1 MVARAAGGSF
11 WAEGGEWG
19 WMLHWRAAGRLPMGR
34 WAGTTPAS
42 VRGPG
47 RTDCAPRHRSG
58 RGRRCAGGS
67 PGWAESSP
75 WWTERKAPRRR
86 RCRRNRSGR
95 SGSRGATLWRT
106 WGALSVEEAV
116 ARVLPGVVAVL
127 VDQGVEQNAQGEL
140 VQRGANGTGL
150 VIDAD
155 GYILTAEHLVQEG
168 RPIEVILPSGERRRA
183 SVVATDAPFTDLAVL
198 RVEGGG
204 LTPVPLGSA
213 AALRL
218 GESVVAVGY
227 VLLQETPSVTVGVV
241 SHPNTTFL
249 EGTVLQEHL
258 IQTDAA
264 LNHGNSGGALITLQ
278 GEVVGLISAVVRRSE
293 GGDTVEGVGFALRI
307 DEILPIAE
315 RIVAEGR
322 YPRPDLGVVREQ
334 TIIPEAA
341 AEFGLAAEQGSF
353 LIEITREGPLARAGL
368 RPGDI
373 IVSLNGIPI
382 SEEIPL
388 LNVLSRLEPD
398 RDMSVVYLSED
409 GEHQITVTPELYNR

>member
-1 MVARAAGGSF
+1 MRLVIVVAVVAGVLGGALGGLIVALVDGEESAPAAAVST
-11 WAEGGEWG
+11 EPE
-19 WMLHWRAAGRLPMGR
+19 RSERQ
-34 WAGTTPAS
+34 
-42 VRGPG
+42 
-47 RTDCAPRHRSG
+47 PRSDTV
-58 RGRRCAGGS
+58 ADV
-67 PGWAESSP
+67 
-75 WWTERKAPRRR
+75 
-86 RCRRNRSGR
+86 
-95 SGSRGATLWRT
+95 
-106 WGALSVEEAV
+106 GALSVEEAV

-155 GYILTAEHLVQEG
+155 GYILTAEHLVREG

-382 SEEIPL
+382 SEEMPL